1 MKLAL
6 TLVITAVF
14 VPCMQA
20 FDRGSQQENDVLG
33 KWLKQ
38 HIYCYIS
45 WLLCFLFNAV
55 FELRQYTIM

>member
-20 FDRGSQQENDVLG
+20 FDRGSQQGNDVLG

-38 HIYCYIS
+38 HMAKSQSSYETVWYY
-45 WLLCFLFNAV
+45 FA
-55 FELRQYTIM
+55 